1 MSLVGR
7 AMCYLFSIYT
17 TSYPCWTHIN
27 QLRTY
32 VNANPQWLPVD
43 IHWRSLDESA
53 KDNNPEVESLVDV
66 ELRLLMKIL
75 EVVQSTKGEKQI
87 NFFMVLSHI

>member
-1 MSLVGR
+1 M
-7 AMCYLFSIYT
+7 
-17 TSYPCWTHIN
+17 
-27 QLRTY
+27 
-32 VNANPQWLPVD
+32 NANPQWLPVD